1 MNDETLKEYKGYL
14 WKRWILDVL
23 ARTVKTGAEAFL
35 AYLTIGATLNE
46 IDWLHALS
54 VTAVAMIYTVVLN
67 VYRIAS
73 DLTKAD
79 DMRKLPFTDEQGEE
93 EK

>member
-14 WKRWILDVL
+14 WKRWLLDVL
-23 ARTVKTGAEAFL
+23 IRTVKTGAEAFL
-35 AYLTIGATLNE
+35 AYITIGATLQE

-54 VTAVAMIYTVVLN
+54 VTAVAMLYTVVMN

-79 DMRKLPFTDEQGEE
+79 DMKQLPFDHKGEDE
-93 EK
+93 K

>member
-1 MNDETLKEYKGYL
+1 MNEETYKEYKSFL
-14 WKRWILDVL
+14 WKRWLLDVL

-35 AYLTIGATLNE
+35 AYLTIGATLRE

-54 VTAVAMIYTVVLN
+54 VTAVAMIYTVVMN

-73 DLTKAD
+73 DLTKAS
-79 DMRKLPFTDEQGEE
+79 DMKQLPFDKGEKE
-93 EK
+93 E

>member
-1 MNDETLKEYKGYL
+1 MNEETYKEYKTFL
-14 WKRWILDVL
+14 WKRWLLDVL
-23 ARTVKTGAEAFL
+23 ARTLKTGAEAFL
-35 AYLTIGATLNE
+35 AYLTIGATLQE

-67 VYRIAS
+67 IYRIAS

-79 DMRKLPFTDEQGEE
+79 DMKRLPFDKGEKE
-93 EK
+93 E

>member
-14 WKRWILDVL
+14 WKRWLLDVT

-54 VTAVAMIYTVVLN
+54 VTAVAMIYTVIMN

-73 DLTKAD
+73 DLTKAE
-79 DMRKLPFTDEQGEE
+79 DMKKLPFDQKGEDDE
-93 EK
+93 